1 MSNDLSA
8 RKLRGDYKLAF
19 VLIPCAINV
28 SELVKLGLRGSVCI
42 LALAADLLCRLF
54 LLGLLPLNCFML
66 LRRVHVQAWYGRLS
80 HLHRVQSLLLQ
91 HVAERCL
98 LLGVLR
104 HYGRCG
110 HWVAQLRLPALS
122 LLLDEKLL
130 PVLVFRFLHYVC
142 KHGQLG
148 TCLLIPFLVVIQSC
162 RGLIL
167 DTFLRHFKS
176 WEDFPLHLD

>member
-1 MSNDLSA
+1 MSNGLSA

-19 VLIPCAINV
+19 VLILCTINV
-28 SELVKLGLRGSVCI
+28 SEIVKLGLRGSVAI
-42 LALAADLLCRLF
+42 LALAADLLRRLF

-91 HVAERCL
+91 QVAERCL
-98 LLGVLR
+98 LLGILR

-110 HWVAQLRLPALS
+110 RWIAQLRLPALS

-142 KHGQLG
+142 
-148 TCLLIPFLVVIQSC
+148 
-162 RGLIL
+162 
-167 DTFLRHFKS
+167 
-176 WEDFPLHLD
+176 